1 MELTTPYKKGENLLN
16 FTFKKIIKIE
26 ELQSVL
32 YELEHNS
39 SGAQIIHLANNDD
52 ENLFSLAFQTLPK
65 NSNGVSHI
73 LEHTVLCGSKKY
85 PVKDPFFGM
94 TRRSLNTFM
103 NALTGSDFTCYPA
116 ASQVEK
122 DFYNLLEV
130 YIDAVFH
137 PLLNRFSF
145 LQEGC
150 RLEFEEPTNPKSPL
164 VYRGIVFNEMKGS
177 LSSGDS
183 RLWHIINHYL
193 MSDLPYAYNSGGDPK
208 EIPNLTYE
216 EFCEFHETFYNPSR
230 CLFYFYGNIPL
241 EKHLAF
247 LNDQIL
253 NKAKKAS
260 PLPPIPHQQRFSKP
274 LYKLSSYPTHEK
286 DLSHKTYISFSWLT
300 AEIKNQQDVL
310 ALSLLDSILLDTD
323 ASPLKLAL
331 LQSGLCRQIDA
342 LIDIE
347 MSEVPMNIIC
357 KGCDEHNA
365 DKLEEILFKTLKE
378 IADKGLEKKL
388 IDSSLH
394 QLEFAGTEI
403 TGDYY
408 PFGLNLFFR
417 SALAKL
423 HGCAPEQALMIHSQ
437 FEKLLTLT
445 KDPSYLPNLIRK
457 YFIDN
462 PHFVRVILKPDL
474 HLAEEETKQEKELLS
489 RIKKELG
496 KKALETI
503 LQETKDLE
511 EFQEKIENTELSCL
525 PKIALQDIPKNVK
538 LFKLDIQEKNSIRIY
553 HHECFTNHIAYV
565 NLITPLPALTEEE
578 LLYTKLFISLF
589 SEVGAKDRT
598 YVQNLEELHAYT
610 GGLGCSLGVHTQCRD
625 PEIIK
630 PAIHL
635 RGKALSRNIPH
646 LFTLMKEMLQS
657 VRFDEKDR
665 IKELLLQIFTDMQN
679 RLNKNAL
686 SYAIDLAVCNNS
698 NPTKLHHIW
707 HGLPFYKFIQ
717 GLVDNIDHNLPTI
730 MNHLHALKDKLF
742 HQNDLDL
749 VLCCNEQDKKWI
761 ERENFFDFNQIEK
774 KDYTPWASHF
784 KVESITSQ
792 ARTISTPVAF
802 TCMATKT
809 ICAPDPLS
817 PYLSLAAAIMQNKV
831 LHKKIREQGGAYG
844 AGASYNVING
854 NFHMYS
860 YRDPH
865 IASTLEAFK
874 EAINTIREGGFND
887 QDLEEAKF
895 SVIQHMDSPVAPGS
909 RANDAY
915 VQLRDNLRPE
925 FRQSFRDKVLSAN
938 VDNIKKAVELHLS
951 HFIKEGRVVSFCGKE
966 LLTKE
971 NATLENKLPIL
982 SI

>member
-1 MELTTPYKKGENLLN
+1 MELTTPYKIGEHLLGY
-16 FTFKKIIKIE
+16 TFKKIIKIE
-26 ELQSVL
+26 ELQCFL
-32 YELEHNS
+32 YELEHIG
-39 SGAQIIHLANNDD
+39 SGAQIIQLANNDE

-103 NALTGSDFTCYPA
+103 NALTGADFTCYPA

-130 YIDAVFH
+130 YLDAVFH

-150 RLEFEEPTNPKSPL
+150 RLEFEEPTDPKSPL
-164 VYRGIVFNEMKGS
+164 IYRGIVFNEMKGS
-177 LSSGDS
+177 LSSADS
-183 RLWHIINHYL
+183 RLWHIINEHL
-193 MSDLPYAYNSGGDPK
+193 MPDLPYAYNSGGDPK
-208 EIPNLTYE
+208 EIPSLTYE
-216 EFCEFHETFYNPSR
+216 EFCDFHSTFYDPSR
-230 CLFYFYGNIPL
+230 CLFYFYGNFPL
-241 EKHLAF
+241 EKHLTF
-247 LNDQIL
+247 LDEHIL
-253 NKAKKAS
+253 KKTKKSS
-260 PLPPIPHQQRFSKP
+260 PLPPIPFQKRFSKP
-274 LYKLSSYPTHEK
+274 IHTLSSYPTHEK

-323 ASPLKLAL
+323 ASPLKFAL
-331 LQSGLCRQIDA
+331 LQSGLCRQVDA

-357 KGCDEHNA
+357 KGCEEHHA
-365 DKLEEILFKTLKE
+365 DKLEEVLFNTLKDL
-378 IADKGLEKKL
+378 ADKGFEKKL

-394 QLEFAGTEI
+394 QQEFSGTEI

-423 HGCAPEQALMIHSQ
+423 HGCPPEQALMIHSQ
-437 FEKLLTLT
+437 FEKLLHLT
-445 KDPSYLPNLIRK
+445 KDPTYLPNLIRK

-462 PHFVRVILKPDL
+462 PHFVRVILKPDP
-474 HLAEEETKQEKELLS
+474 HLAEEENKQEKELLS
-489 RIKKELG
+489 KIKKELN
-496 KKALETI
+496 KKAIDTILSETKALE
-503 LQETKDLE
+503 D
-511 EFQEKIENTELSCL
+511 FQEKAESEELSCL
-525 PKIALQDIPKNVK
+525 PKLSLKDVPKKVK
-538 LFKLDIQEKNSIRIY
+538 LFKLDVQEKHSMHIY

-565 NLITPLPALTEEE
+565 NLVTSLPALTQEE
-578 LLYTKLFISLF
+578 LLYTKLFTSLF
-589 SEVGAKDRT
+589 SEVGANGRS
-598 YVQNLEELHAYT
+598 YVQNLEKLHAHT

-625 PEIIK
+625 PDVIK

-646 LFTLMKEMLQS
+646 LFTLMKEMMQF
-657 VRFDEKDR
+657 VRFDEKER

-698 NPTKLHHIW
+698 NPTRLHHIW

-717 GLVDNIDHNLPTI
+717 GLVQNIDHNIPI
-730 MNHLHALKDKLF
+730 VIEKLHNLKHKLF
-742 HQNDLDL
+742 HQNNLDL
-749 VLCCNEQDKKWI
+749 VLCCNESDKHWI
-761 ERENFFDFNQIEK
+761 EREEFFGFHQINK
-774 KDYTPWASHF
+774 QPYSPWISRF
-784 KVESITSQ
+784 DVESISSQ
-792 ARTISTPVAF
+792 ARTVSTPVAF

-817 PYLSLAAAIMQNKV
+817 PSLSLAAAVMQNKV

-854 NFHMYS
+854 NFHMHS

-874 EAINTIREGGFND
+874 EAIIAIKSGDFNE

-915 VQLRDNLRPE
+915 VQLRENLRPE
-925 FRQSFRDKVLSAN
+925 FRQSFRDNILSAEA
-938 VDNIKKAVELHLS
+938 DNLKKVVQLHLNS
-951 HFIKEGRVVSFCGKE
+951 FSKEGRIISFCGKE
-966 LLTKE
+966 LLIKE
-971 NATLENKLPIL
+971 NESLENKLPIF